1 MSKKSKRRGVF
12 PRGERTQTTY
22 TYARRI
28 ADKFDL
34 RITSLYRSP
43 EHNAAIGGAPNSY
56 HTRGLAVDFVPAD
69 GNWSR
74 LDKVVLWVRLRFS
87 GRFAEVLWRTT
98 GHYDHLHIAFRPG
111 RARPSR
117 KVI

>member
-1 MSKKSKRRGVF
+1 MAKTKQRGVF
-12 PRGERTQTTY
+12 PRKEKQQTVL

-28 ADKFDL
+28 EKKFDL

-43 EHNAAIGGAPNSY
+43 QHNAAIGGAPNSY
-56 HTRGLAVDFVPAD
+56 HTKGLAVDFVPAD

-74 LDKVVLWVRLRFS
+74 LDRVVLWVRLRFS
-87 GRFAEVLWRTT
+87 GKFVEVLWRTS
-98 GHYDHLHIAFRPG
+98 GHYDHLHLAFKPG
-111 RARPSR
+111 KAKPSR